1 MGQAGIFGS
10 DRSIAD
16 SCQPGRGS
24 KKHTGHPLT
33 RGWLSRFCRLL
44 DLSKTMKLAFKITLL
59 LFAVIVLSSTIT
71 SFYLLSTESEF

>member
-1 MGQAGIFGS
+1 
-10 DRSIAD
+10 
-16 SCQPGRGS
+16 
-24 KKHTGHPLT
+24 
-33 RGWLSRFCRLL
+33 LL